1 VKKPIKKRP
10 RSSSAVMI
18 SLLKDIKEELV
29 IDRQNKMRNALIL
42 ATAIVMF
49 AVPMNFMVEVTANYL
64 DATSNGDLEFWP
76 DNFLSPYYILFWMCL
91 GFIIFAFWNFFRPI
105 SRIFLDGFD
114 WEIAFKDVEKEGE
127 EDTYHVLQDS
137 VYECNICLE
146 EFQSY
151 RRVEIHEEA
160 CRTKNPKEWKK
171 WDEDAEEE
179 E

>member
-1 VKKPIKKRP
+1 
-10 RSSSAVMI
+10 MI

-64 DATSNGDLEFWP
+64 DSASNGNLEFWS
-76 DNFLSPYYILFWMCL
+76 DNILSPYYILFWVCF

-137 VYECNICLE
+137 VYVCEICSE

-151 RRVEIHEEA
+151 RRFEIHDEE
-160 CRTKNPKEWKK
+160 CRIKNPKEW
-171 WDEDAEEE
+171 EDLKELEKS
-179 E
+179 